1 MKSPKAIHENI
12 PLTLLY
18 YPMTHKKDGDK
29 NHTSD
34 STHFSCSQ
42 MHNFSSEINTIAKET
57 G

>member
-1 MKSPKAIHENI
+1 MKSLKTIHENI

-29 NHTSD
+29 NHTSE

-42 MHNFSSEINTIAKET
+42 MHHLFIRNKHYN
-57 G
+57 